1 MTGSPYTYTVV
12 ARLLEAQR
20 VTDIVLQDA
29 GLEVPRQGDHY
40 VTVCDR
46 GARVPASA
54 HREAGAGMHVHVLA
68 ARCDLETDKSL
79 NIARL
84 TTYT

>member
-12 ARLLEAQR
+12 ARLLKAQR

-46 GARVPASA
+46 GARVPA
-54 HREAGAGMHVHVLA
+54 GVHVHVLA

>member
-46 GARVPASA
+46 GARVPA
-54 HREAGAGMHVHVLA
+54 GAHVHVLA

>member
-29 GLEVPRQGDHY
+29 GLEVPRLGDHY

-46 GARVPASA
+46 GARVPA
-54 HREAGAGMHVHVLA
+54 GAGVHVHVLA